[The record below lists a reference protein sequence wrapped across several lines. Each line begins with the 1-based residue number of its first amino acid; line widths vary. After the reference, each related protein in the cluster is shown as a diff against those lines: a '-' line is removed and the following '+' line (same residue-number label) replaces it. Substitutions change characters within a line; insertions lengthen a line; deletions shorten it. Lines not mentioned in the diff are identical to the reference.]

1 MTLKKN
7 SFVKLEEIT
16 LINTKATIFQKNS
29 DDDFEAGLIF
39 SEPTNKAL
47 TIIQT
52 EEIEFFFVKLMS
64 LNVSKLLNKNCKLLS
79 KSIKFSD
86 DIESNKFLICNSEIM
101 KTTTNLVF
109 TKTNLFQNE
118 KKIIAFSNSI
128 WKIC

>member
-118 KKIIAFSNSI
+118 KKIIAFS
-128 WKIC
+128 

>member
-16 LINTKATIFQKNS
+16 LINTKATIYQKNS
-29 DDDFEAGLIF
+29 DENFEAGLIF
-39 SEPTNKAL
+39 SEPPNKAL
-47 TIIQT
+47 KIIQT
-52 EEIEFFFVKLMS
+52 DEIEFFFVKLMS

-86 DIESNKFLICNSEIM
+86 DIEANKFLICNSEIM

-109 TKTNLFQNE
+109 TKTNLSQNE